1 MGVCRWV
8 KVVGEMSLFKERNRG
23 SKQVIIDTGELIF
36 VVLRSSFFVLRSYLK
51 VDNVGPSS
59 WKYVHNTEEAE

>member
-23 SKQVIIDTGELIF
+23 SKQVIIDTDELIF
-36 VVLRSSFFVLRSYLK
+36 VVLRSSFLPE
-51 VDNVGPSS
+51 G
-59 WKYVHNTEEAE
+59 